1 MSSDEEYAD
10 AVEVAPLKFPD
21 RKKPMCIT
29 PGCPKQSQGRR
40 NNDMCRKCFL
50 EQGGIIALPKSRKA
64 SSKKPSNRAKCAIPG
79 CPKES
84 QGAANGY
91 MCRAHFIESQ
101 KVQAVSGA
109 AAAAAAAS
117 MNDGIGEEE
126 EAVAAA
132 VAAVTATA
140 QDGPPGESGKKAR
153 QACVVPGCEKQ
164 SQGRRNAYMCR
175 AHFVETHPA
184 VPSPVRRKGGHPSA
198 REVLPGAATAAA
210 VVAAAGTEAAS
221 ALLDA
226 AGVITQEK
234 GKTPSDASKSTK
246 NACAVPGCTKQSQ
259 GARNG
264 YMCRKC
270 YRLSVAPP
278 HMPAPARRA
287 RKSAGGVPG
296 SAKAASAAK
305 SNRPACSIPG
315 CPKQSQGR
323 ASNYMCRKC
332 FMQYQKGG
340 GIAMPEVETAAAAA
354 AAAVAA
360 QMPTDPELA
369 EMVRKEV
376 QRIKRLQ
383 QGDEDCDAGSA
394 PKRSRQEA
402 SSTAAVSAIVAQR
415 KQAHE
420 RAAQLGTELRAAR
433 AAELSLEQ
441 ALQGMASCVK
451 CQVEPKTVSLAP
463 CGHLVYCD
471 SCSSGENEC
480 PICLSSI
487 EEARHVAV

>member
-1 MSSDEEYAD
+1 MLPRARGNHRP
-10 AVEVAPLKFPD
+10 AEVPQDVSEK
-21 RKKPMCIT
+21 T
-29 PGCPKQSQGRR
+29 VQPGQVRHPRLSQGVAGGGQRLHVPRSLHRESEGSGSLRGGGGRR
-40 NNDMCRKCFL
+40 CRL
-50 EQGGIIALPKSRKA
+50 DERWDWRRGGGRGSRRGRCYRHRPGWSPRGEREEGPAGLCHARLRKA
-64 SSKKPSNRAKCAIPG
+64 
-79 CPKES
+79 
-84 QGAANGY
+84 
-91 MCRAHFIESQ
+91 
-101 KVQAVSGA
+101 V
-109 AAAAAAAS
+109 
-117 MNDGIGEEE
+117 
-126 EAVAAA
+126 
-132 VAAVTATA
+132 
-140 QDGPPGESGKKAR
+140 
-153 QACVVPGCEKQ
+153 
-164 SQGRRNAYMCR
+164 
-175 AHFVETHPA
+175 
-184 VPSPVRRKGGHPSA
+184 
-198 REVLPGAATAAA
+198 
-210 VVAAAGTEAAS
+210 AGTEKC
-221 ALLDA
+221 LH
-226 AGVITQEK
+226 
-234 GKTPSDASKSTK
+234 KTPSDASKSTK